1 LRSITLIDT
10 NTVGKNPL
18 DEGLARRRDRYLT
31 THNTHQMETFT
42 PPARFEPAI
51 PASVLSQTHAL
62 DRAVSGIGTSTVPHP
77 YDE

>member
-10 NTVGKNPL
+10 KTVFKTPL
-18 DEGLARRRDRYLT
+18 DEGSARHRDPYLT
-31 THNTHQMETFT
+31 THNTHQKETSM

-51 PASVLSQTHAL
+51 PASELSQTHAV
-62 DRAVSGIGTSTVPHP
+62 DGAVSGIGTSTVPHP